1 MGCSCSKSVVV
12 KEDDEPLIAVFRENP
27 DLSNKNNSFVDQQK
41 ELSKKPTINAKE
53 QLDINK
59 LVKNMTFR
67 KFQESKTIYINEINE
82 EDIAENPTLQN
93 GAELFER
100 IKTIGKSKNVDIIK
114 STKTLYDYAYKKV
127 DISDK
132 NDETAEMILKEV
144 DILKNLNHPNIIKL
158 FEATISKDNK
168 YIEVLTEFAD
178 DGDLQMKL
186 DEYKDNNKHFEENQ
200 LVDWLS
206 QICFALKY
214 IHSENILH
222 RNVKP
227 SNIFLMKEGYAKLGD
242 FGMAKCMN
250 NNGDLKRVKTIIP
263 KIEKYTAPEILENKD
278 FTKKTDIWFLGV
290 TFFELMNLSFPFKG
304 ENETEILSNILK
316 DNKNEYNCSYDDKF
330 KEIIDKMISKDPDKR
345 PNAEEILDMSF
356 IRSRMESYLE
366 ENEDKF
372 IKAKNT
378 LKLFDDCEEIETV
391 NLSQDNNENEQKA
404 TIEENQEKKES
415 QEKEEKKE
423 NQDKKEDQEKKGSEI
438 KEIKIVEF
446 KDKKKKN
453 KAILF
458 KPEDIIK
465 YEQKREKKAA
475 KDIFRQIITMKKLV
489 KKLINSN
496 NVS

>member
-1 MGCSCSKSVVV
+1 
-12 KEDDEPLIAVFRENP
+12 
-27 DLSNKNNSFVDQQK
+27 
-41 ELSKKPTINAKE
+41 
-53 QLDINK
+53 
-59 LVKNMTFR
+59 
-67 KFQESKTIYINEINE
+67 
-82 EDIAENPTLQN
+82 
-93 GAELFER
+93 
-100 IKTIGKSKNVDIIK
+100 
-114 STKTLYDYAYKKV
+114 
-127 DISDK
+127 
-132 NDETAEMILKEV
+132 
-144 DILKNLNHPNIIKL
+144 
-158 FEATISKDNK
+158 
-168 YIEVLTEFAD
+168 
-178 DGDLQMKL
+178 MKL

-423 NQDKKEDQEKKGSEI
+423 NQDKKEDQGKKGSEI

-465 YEQKREKKAA
+465 YEQKKEKKAA
-475 KDIFRQIITMKKLV
+475 KDIFRQIIKMKKLV